1 MKKRY
6 YFMDVI
12 RLIAMLGI
20 VYYHMVFALYQT
32 GIRQLESVAPL
43 FQNSNMHI
51 AKISVG
57 LFFMISGAGL
67 MLSTKD
73 KEHLDLKKYYL
84 KRFVRV
90 LVPFYLVY
98 LLYLIIFILLTH
110 EPLSNI
116 YTSGASPFAIIFT
129 LLGMDAY
136 LSSFGVATFSLGIGE
151 WFLGALIIMYI
162 IFPALRLALL
172 KNKWVSLGVAVI
184 YYIITLVTYPL
195 LPYAATN
202 PGFVNFTVKVFDF
215 FLGMFLVLIMD
226 KIPKYISIALSVPV
240 ILFFVLYPKMLP
252 VNDSLLIVI
261 QILTF
266 FLLFLSLEGVFKR
279 LPKLMK
285 VIAFC
290 CASSYEFFLVHHM
303 IVDYITLQH
312 TGVPF
317 GNFDILLLFI
327 KEFAVIVLFTI
338 LVKLI
343 LNVPKLIRKK
353 KNI

>member
-1 MKKRY
+1 
-6 YFMDVI
+6 MDVI
-12 RLIAMLGI
+12 RLLAMLGI

-32 GIRQLESVAPL
+32 GIRQLESVTNL

-51 AKISVG
+51 AKVSVG

-73 KEHLDLKKYYL
+73 KEHFDLKGYYK
-84 KRFVRV
+84 KRFFRV

-98 LLYLIIFILLTH
+98 VIYLIIFILLTH

-116 YTSGASPFAIIFT
+116 YTSGATPFAIIYT

-151 WFLGALIIMYI
+151 WFLGALMIMYI
-162 IFPALRLALL
+162 IFPLLRWALL
-172 KNKWVSLGVAVI
+172 KNKWITLGIGIV

-195 LPYAATN
+195 LPYAQTN

-215 FLGMFLVLIMD
+215 FLGMFLVLCLD
-226 KIPKYISIALSVPV
+226 RIPRYV
-240 ILFFVLYPKMLP
+240 
-252 VNDSLLIVI
+252 SLAVSGIIIV
-261 QILTF
+261 F
-266 FLLFLSLEGVFKR
+266 FLIYPKR
-279 LPKLMK
+279 LPIDDSLMILIQITAFFLFLMALEGIFKRMKLTMK
-285 VIAFC
+285 LVAFC

-327 KEFAVIVLFTI
+327 KEFIVISIFTVIVKVL
-338 LVKLI
+338 
-343 LNVPKLIRKK
+343 LNLPSII
-353 KNI
+353 KNLGLKASSK